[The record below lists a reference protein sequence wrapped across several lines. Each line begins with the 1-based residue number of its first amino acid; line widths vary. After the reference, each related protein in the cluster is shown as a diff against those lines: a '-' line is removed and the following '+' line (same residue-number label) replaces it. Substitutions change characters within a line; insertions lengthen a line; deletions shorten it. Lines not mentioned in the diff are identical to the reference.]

1 MIRTQHLELVDVD
14 LTFFRDLHGMVDA
27 VKERAPS
34 IEAEL
39 NPIEVLEGLDE
50 LKCHLLVTGLAVML
64 VHAGADHEAIN
75 RSAQTLVDFLSILV
89 DAQLN
94 SS

>member
-1 MIRTQHLELVDVD
+1 MIRTQHLELADVD

-50 LKCHLLVTGLAVML
+50 LECHLVVTSLAEVLVQEG
-64 VHAGADHEAIN
+64 
-75 RSAQTLVDFLSILV
+75 
-89 DAQLN
+89 

>member
-1 MIRTQHLELVDVD
+1 MIRTRRLELAEGD
-14 LTFFRDLHGMVDA
+14 LSFFSDLLGVVNA
-27 VKERAPS
+27 IEERAPS

-50 LKCHLLVTGLAVML
+50 LECHLVVTSLAEVLVQEG
-64 VHAGADHEAIN
+64 
-75 RSAQTLVDFLSILV
+75 
-89 DAQLN
+89 